1 MNMIRIVLA
10 EDQNLLR
17 GALGALLDLEEDMT
31 VVGQAENGA
40 EALDL
45 VAAESPDVCLMDIEM
60 PVMTGLEAAERL
72 KGGSCKVIML
82 TTFARPGY
90 FERAKQAQVSGYLLK
105 DSSSETLAQSIRH
118 IIGGRRIYSPELIDV
133 AFEAANPLTPR
144 EMEIIQL
151 LEAGRTTKA
160 IAKELHLS
168 NGTVRNY
175 ISIILDKLY
184 VDNRIEAIS
193 KAREKGWLK

>member
-1 MNMIRIVLA
+1 MIRIVLA

-31 VVGQAENGA
+31 VVGQAANGS

-45 VAAESPDVCLMDIEM
+45 VAAESPDICLMDIEM
-60 PVMTGLEAAERL
+60 PVMTGLDAAESL
-72 KGGSCKVIML
+72 KDGPCKVIIL

-90 FERAKQAQVSGYLLK
+90 FERAKKAQVSGYLLK

-118 IIGGRRIYSPELIDV
+118 IIGGRRIYSPELIDI
-133 AFEAANPLTPR
+133 AFEASNPLTPR

-151 LEAGRTTKA
+151 LEGGRTTKA

-184 VDNRIEAIS
+184 VDNRIEAIT

>member
-1 MNMIRIVLA
+1 MIRIVLA

-133 AFEAANPLTPR
+133 AFEAANPLTLR

>member
-1 MNMIRIVLA
+1 MIRIVLA

-72 KGGSCKVIML
+72 KSGSCKVIML

>member
-1 MNMIRIVLA
+1 MIRIVLA

-17 GALGALLDLEEDMT
+17 GALGALLDLEDDMT

-118 IIGGRRIYSPELIDV
+118 IIGGRRIYSSELIDV

>member
-1 MNMIRIVLA
+1 MIRIVLA

-118 IIGGRRIYSPELIDV
+118 IMGGRRIYSPELIDV

-193 KAREKGWLK
+193 KARGKGWLK

>member
-40 EALDL
+40 EALEL

>member
-1 MNMIRIVLA
+1 MIRIVLA

-17 GALGALLDLEEDMT
+17 GALGALLDLEEDMA

>member
-1 MNMIRIVLA
+1 MIKVVLA

>member
-1 MNMIRIVLA
+1 MIRIVLA

-17 GALGALLDLEEDMT
+17 GALGALLDFEEDMT
-31 VVGQAENGA
+31 VVGQAANGS

-45 VAAESPDVCLMDIEM
+45 VSRESPDVCLMDIEM

-72 KGGSCKVIML
+72 KDEPCKVIIL

-90 FERAKQAQVSGYLLK
+90 FERAKKAQVSGYLLK
-105 DSSSETLAQSIRH
+105 DSSSETLARSIRH

-193 KAREKGWLK
+193 KARGKGWLK

>member
-1 MNMIRIVLA
+1 MIRIVLA

-90 FERAKQAQVSGYLLK
+90 FERAKQAQISGYLLK

-133 AFEAANPLTPR
+133 AFEAANPLAPR

>member
-1 MNMIRIVLA
+1 
-10 EDQNLLR
+10 
-17 GALGALLDLEEDMT
+17 
-31 VVGQAENGA
+31 
-40 EALDL
+40 
-45 VAAESPDVCLMDIEM
+45 
-60 PVMTGLEAAERL
+60 
-72 KGGSCKVIML
+72 
-82 TTFARPGY
+82 
-90 FERAKQAQVSGYLLK
+90 RAKQAQVSGYLLK

-193 KAREKGWLK
+193 KAR

>member
-1 MNMIRIVLA
+1 M
-10 EDQNLLR
+10 
-17 GALGALLDLEEDMT
+17 
-31 VVGQAENGA
+31 
-40 EALDL
+40 
-45 VAAESPDVCLMDIEM
+45 
-60 PVMTGLEAAERL
+60 
-72 KGGSCKVIML
+72 
-82 TTFARPGY
+82 
-90 FERAKQAQVSGYLLK
+90 
-105 DSSSETLAQSIRH
+105 
-118 IIGGRRIYSPELIDV
+118 GGRRIYSPELIDV

-193 KAREKGWLK
+193 KARGKGWLK

>member
-1 MNMIRIVLA
+1 MIRIVLA

>member
-1 MNMIRIVLA
+1 MIRIVLA

-17 GALGALLDLEEDMT
+17 GALGALLDLEEDMA

-45 VAAESPDVCLMDIEM
+45 VAVESPDVCLMDIEM

>member
-1 MNMIRIVLA
+1 MIRIVLA

-45 VAAESPDVCLMDIEM
+45 VAVESPDVCLMDIEM

-118 IIGGRRIYSPELIDV
+118 IMGGRRIYSPELIDV

-193 KAREKGWLK
+193 KARGKGWLK

>member
-1 MNMIRIVLA
+1 MIRIVLA

-31 VVGQAENGA
+31 VVGQAQNGA
-40 EALDL
+40 EALEL

>member
-1 MNMIRIVLA
+1 MIRIVLA

-40 EALDL
+40 EALEL